1 MKEDDTMY
9 KPPCTITNEIIN
21 LVALISEKIGVI
33 NLEQKENINPRLRKD
48 NQIKTIHSSLAIENN
63 SLSLDQVTS
72 IINGKRVLGKESE
85 IQEVKNAFE
94 AYELILTFNPYNIND
109 LLKAHGIMMKS
120 LVDEAGFFRRGNVG
134 IFAKDKLVHMAPP
147 PTFITQQMNNLVE
160 WVLNDNMNMLIKSCI
175 FHYEFE
181 FIHPFADGNGRMG
194 RMWHT
199 LLLTKYNKIF
209 SYLPIESFIKDS
221 QQEYYDVLAICDKSA
236 DSCKFVEY
244 FLTLIN
250 NSLDELVKDNLL
262 DSNVKKLINVL
273 GNETLS
279 ASEIMNR
286 LGLKHSQTFR
296 TNYLN
301 KAINLG
307 VVSLTQPNTPK
318 SRNQKYFKI

>member
-48 NQIKTIHSSLAIENN
+48 NQIKTIHSSLSIENN
-63 SLSLDQVTS
+63 SLSLEQVTS

-94 AYELILTFNPYNIND
+94 AYDLILTFNPYDIKD

-120 LVDEAGFFRRGNVG
+120 LVEESGSFRKGNVG
-134 IFAKDKLVHMAPP
+134 IFAKEKLVHMAPP
-147 PTFITQQMNNLVE
+147 PTFINEQMNNLVE
-160 WVLNDNMNMLIKSCI
+160 WIFKDDLNMLIKSCV

-199 LLLTKYNKIF
+199 LLLTRYNKIF
-209 SYLPIESFIKDS
+209 SYLSIESFIKDS
-221 QQEYYDVLAICDKSA
+221 QQEYYDVLAICDKSG
-236 DSCKFVEY
+236 DSSKFVEY
-244 FLTLIN
+244 FLVLIN
-250 NSLDELVKDNLL
+250 NSLDELLMDDKI
-262 DSNVKKLINVL
+262 DSNVKKVL
-273 GNETLS
+273 NIMGAETLS

-286 LGLKHSQTFR
+286 LGLKHAQTFR

-307 VVSLTQPNTPK
+307 LVCMTEPNNPK
-318 SRNQKYFKI
+318 SRNQKYYKL